1 MTETNGGKVTQKDL
15 YENINALR
23 SEMKQEFHD
32 IRECFVTKDEFEP
45 IKRFVNGA
53 TGIITLILIGVLGV
67 VIASVIPGF
76 RL

>member
-15 YENINALR
+15 YDNINALR
-23 SEMKQEFHD
+23 SEMKIEFHD
-32 IRECFVTKDEFEP
+32 LKECFVTKDEFEP

-53 TGIITLILIGVLGV
+53 TGIITLIVIGILGV
-67 VIASVIPGF
+67 ILATVIPGF